1 MYPNMGQGIRKAST
15 GDNQVVI
22 TGKCILHRIIVGADV
37 ASGAIELS
45 DSATDG
51 DENIIL
57 TLAGSTLRGSYDIG
71 IIFEKGITV
80 DQTNQTNVT
89 YVVSPTN

>member
-1 MYPNMGQGIRKAST
+1 MYPNLGAPIRKAST
-15 GDNQVVI
+15 GDNQVVM
-22 TGKCILHRIIVGADV
+22 TGKCILHRVIVGADV
-37 ASGAIELS
+37 ASSTIEIS
-45 DSATDG
+45 DHASDG
-51 DENIIL
+51 DGNL
-57 TLAGSTLRGSYDIG
+57 VATLAGSALRGTYEMG